1 MRTPP
6 LVVTFR
12 IVTVAVTLLILLG
25 FGLGLAGFG
34 PVSGLHGLVG
44 DGADSRQAAYVT
56 GAAS

>member
-25 FGLGLAGFG
+25 VGLGLAGFG
-34 PVSGLHGLVG
+34 PVSGLYRLAHS
-44 DGADSRQAAYVT
+44 GANSGQAAYAT
-56 GAAS
+56 GTGS